1 MYVDPKPGPTNMI
14 VRFPWRIPYL
24 GAVSYAV
31 VLGLLGSAAYWY
43 VGYRDLPGLYN
54 VYRNGELEAENLQR
68 VLQEEEAKAELLEA
82 HVAGLDSDPVELEA
96 AMRRN
101 QNVVRENET
110 IHRFQLSPAR
120 RDQSVVSDEDVPQT
134 DPRDPA

>member
-1 MYVDPKPGPTNMI
+1 MS
-14 VRFPWRIPYL
+14 VRFPWRIPFL
-24 GAVSYAV
+24 GAVTYAV
-31 VLGLLGSAAYWY
+31 LLGLLGSGAYWY

-54 VYRNGELEAENLQR
+54 VYRNGELEAESAQR
-68 VLQEEEAKAELLEA
+68 VLQEEKAKADELEA

-101 QNVVRENET
+101 KNVVREHET

-120 RDQSVVSDEDVPQT
+120 RSPSVVPDEEISQT
-134 DPRDPA
+134 DARDSAQ

>member
-1 MYVDPKPGPTNMI
+1 MMN
-14 VRFPWRIPYL
+14 RFPWRIPFL

-31 VLGLLGSAAYWY
+31 ALGVLISATYWY

-54 VYRNGELEAENLQR
+54 VYWNGELETENLQR
-68 VLQEEEAKAELLEA
+68 VLLEEEAKAETLEA

-101 QNVVRENET
+101 KNVVRKGER
-110 IHRFQLSPAR
+110 ISRFELEPTGQDRSVASG
-120 RDQSVVSDEDVPQT
+120 RDDSQT
-134 DPRDPA
+134 DPRDSAQ